1 MMNKEKEHMQQ
12 TMFDRSVQEKAL
24 MGGLSAVWWQTTE
37 LVKMVNTSLGEMSQ
51 KQDIVSKLS
60 QKAVAK

>member
-12 TMFDRSVQEKAL
+12 TLFDRSVQEKAL
-24 MGGLSAVWWQTTE
+24 MGGLSAVWQTTE